1 MNRIAL
7 DHNSSGQPQK
17 DSVAFGLGG
26 IVAVNRKMDKLILPP
41 TSTSQAH
48 PTSTLSGRSGDY
60 HTCVYAPSQEA
71 ANNERKEER
80 KAQRAACQKEKG
92 DSKAHDRAK
101 YLSSK
106 AMDKIAPLLTSLLP
120 KVVNP
125 TNEETV
131 EFKQLPLLMKTQLK
145 AALNDLQA
153 INTIASECKSGIRRD
168 VEFDFEYV
176 KASTTKAEQLLKA
189 LAQLG
194 EAV

>member
-1 MNRIAL
+1 
-7 DHNSSGQPQK
+7 
-17 DSVAFGLGG
+17 
-26 IVAVNRKMDKLILPP
+26 MDKLILPP

-71 ANNERKEER
+71 ANNARKEER
-80 KAQRAACQKEKG
+80 EAQRAACQKEKG
-92 DSKAHDRAK
+92 DPKAHDRAK

-131 EFKQLPLLMKTQLK
+131 EFKQLPLLMRTQLK

-168 VEFDFEYV
+168 LEFDFAYV
-176 KASTTKAEQLLKA
+176 KAATTKAEQMLKT

>member
-1 MNRIAL
+1 
-7 DHNSSGQPQK
+7 
-17 DSVAFGLGG
+17 
-26 IVAVNRKMDKLILPP
+26 
-41 TSTSQAH
+41 
-48 PTSTLSGRSGDY
+48 
-60 HTCVYAPSQEA
+60 
-71 ANNERKEER
+71 
-80 KAQRAACQKEKG
+80 
-92 DSKAHDRAK
+92 
-101 YLSSK
+101 
-106 AMDKIAPLLTSLLP
+106 MDKIAPLLTSLLP
-120 KVVNP
+120 KVFDP
-125 TNEETV
+125 MNEETV